1 MDTSNRSANP
11 SSAFLDGSISPRSSL
26 PIAFLSNLQ
35 HSASAHRFNLFLSL
49 SLFSLSGNSFK
60 GYPSF
65 GWSGSGIQ
73 WVILPALGPISV
85 IHSPHKIQPTDVP
98 IRSQRTI
105 TLCFSSGNLSLT
117 LIHSLILS
125 ALLRLEA
132 DHPHHIIDL
141 YLFALEWELF
151 AVRAGYR
158 FEHFFF

>member
-11 SSAFLDGSISPRSSL
+11 SRAFLEGSISPRSSL

-65 GWSGSGIQ
+65 GGSGRGIQ
-73 WVILPALGPISV
+73 WVILPALCPISV

-98 IRSQRTI
+98 MRSQRTI

-117 LIHSLILS
+117 LIHSLMLS
-125 ALLRLEA
+125 APVPPKSIFV
-132 DHPHHIIDL
+132 PHGWH
-141 YLFALEWELF
+141 F
-151 AVRAGYR
+151 AVLLLIQYV
-158 FEHFFF
+158 HHLDSI

>member
-65 GWSGSGIQ
+65 GGSGRGIQ
-73 WVILPALGPISV
+73 WVTIPGHPL
-85 IHSPHKIQPTDVP
+85 P
-98 IRSQRTI
+98 IR
-105 TLCFSSGNLSLT
+105 LS
-117 LIHSLILS
+117 I
-125 ALLRLEA
+125 
-132 DHPHHIIDL
+132 PQ
-141 YLFALEWELF
+141 
-151 AVRAGYR
+151 
-158 FEHFFF
+158 